1 MCVNSF
7 PIFPMKIFPLHLA
20 EWFMSWSSSWDTTH
34 YEMPILYYMMLFLFY
49 IPQSHRFEIAAV

>member
-1 MCVNSF
+1 
-7 PIFPMKIFPLHLA
+7 LA